1 MKEMIMPMEEVDDM
15 TLGLDQDQE
24 VEAQEGVVL
33 GQEVGPGKDTEITT
47 TRRGGL

>member
-47 TRRGGL
+47 RRGGL